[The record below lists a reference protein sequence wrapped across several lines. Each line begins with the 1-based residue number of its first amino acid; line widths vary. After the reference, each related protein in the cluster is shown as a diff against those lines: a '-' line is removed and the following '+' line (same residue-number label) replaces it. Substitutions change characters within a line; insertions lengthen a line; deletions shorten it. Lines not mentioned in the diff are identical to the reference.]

1 MNDEQKWFSIIAY
14 AGESF
19 SLLNEALQAAK
30 RLNPQEAERIFS
42 ESEKVLQQAHHLQT
56 ELLQEEISGK
66 PIAFS
71 MLFVHAQDHLMN
83 VLLAQNI
90 YREFIELYKNK
101 EQGT

>member
-1 MNDEQKWFSIIAY
+1 MTDEQRWFSIIAC

-19 SLLNEALQAAK
+19 SQLNAALQAAK
-30 RLNPQEAERIFS
+30 SGDITQAEAYFHESEVNLQRAHHIQS
-42 ESEKVLQQAHHLQT
+42 ESLQG
-56 ELLQEEISGK
+56 EISGQ

-71 MLFVHAQDHLMN
+71 LLFVHAQDHLMN

-101 EQGT
+101 

>member
-1 MNDEQKWFSIIAY
+1 MTDEQRWFSIIAF

-19 SLLNEALQAAK
+19 ALLNEALQAA
-30 RLNPQEAERIFS
+30 RGGDFLAAERAFS
-42 ESEKVLQQAHHLQT
+42 DSEKVLQQAHAIQT
-56 ELLQEEISGK
+56 EVLQGEMSGQ
-66 PIAFS
+66 PVTFS

-101 EQGT
+101 

>member
-1 MNDEQKWFSIIAY
+1 MTDEQRWFSIIAF

-19 SLLNEALQAAK
+19 ALLNEALQAA
-30 RLNPQEAERIFS
+30 RDGDFSMAEKHFS
-42 ESEKVLQQAHHLQT
+42 ESETVLQQAHHIQT
-56 ELLQEEISGK
+56 ELLQGEISGQ

-101 EQGT
+101 